1 MVWDAIIAIY
11 LFLAGLGAGAF
22 VLGALTNWAKTPAPA
37 MKKIAFIVAPVAV
50 AVGTLMLV
58 VDAHA
63 GLMNPLR
70 FFGLVANLGSVMAW
84 GVIILSAFLVVSIV
98 DLIVLLVKKSTPKA
112 LDVVGAVLA
121 VCVAAYTGVLLGD
134 AGVAFPLW
142 NMAVLPILF
151 IVSAASTGIAATLLI
166 TRLVA
171 ADEAAALPWLGKA
184 GLVLPVLELALV
196 IVLLAVAGM
205 AGGSAGAAGAASVAN
220 LVSGP
225 YAVAFWLGFIV
236 IGLAVPFVLEFIEPP
251 RLPEQGAA
259 HGGRGLRPGGRL
271 HAALPGH
278 HGRRGGCRGVAI
290 PDGRVLPL
298 RRPPSSRDRIERS
311 SVDAEFGG
319 RPSSLPVMLA
329 PAVSAAGVE
338 RARRPVPLARFLP
351 FPPARKRDG
360 FFRILTC
367 IENDRL
373 RMPGAPAA
381 QRRTIMT
388 DFAEKAAEAR
398 GFSVVFDACAEAF
411 LERA

>member
-22 VLGALTNWAKTPAPA
+22 ALGALTNWAKTPAPT
-37 MKKIAFIVAPVAV
+37 MKKVAFIVAPVAV

-151 IVSAASTGIAATLLI
+151 IVSAASTGIALTVLI
-166 TRLVA
+166 TRFVA
-171 ADEAAALPWLGKA
+171 ADEVAALPWLGKA

-196 IVLLAVAGM
+196 IILLAVTGT
-205 AGGSAGAAGAASVAN
+205 AGGSAAAAAAASVGN

-225 YAVAFWLGFIV
+225 YAVAFWLGFVV
-236 IGLAVPFVLEFIEPP
+236 IGLAVPFVLELMS
-251 RLPEQGAA
+251 R
-259 HGGRGLRPGGRL
+259 RGSQSK
-271 HAALPGH
+271 ALPVAGEACVLV
-278 HGRRGGCRGVAI
+278 GGFMLRYLVIMAAVA
-290 PDGRVLPL
+290 V
-298 RRPPSSRDRIERS
+298 
-311 SVDAEFGG
+311 
-319 RPSSLPVMLA
+319 
-329 PAVSAAGVE
+329 AVA
-338 RARRPVPLARFLP
+338 
-351 FPPARKRDG
+351 
-360 FFRILTC
+360 
-367 IENDRL
+367 
-373 RMPGAPAA
+373 
-381 QRRTIMT
+381 
-388 DFAEKAAEAR
+388 
-398 GFSVVFDACAEAF
+398 
-411 LERA
+411 

>member
-22 VLGALTNWAKTPAPA
+22 ALGALTNWAKTPAPT
-37 MKKIAFIVAPVAV
+37 MKKVAFIVAPVAV

-98 DLIVLLVKKSTPKA
+98 DLIVLLVKKGTPKA
-112 LDVVGAVLA
+112 LDIVGAVLA

-225 YAVAFWLGFIV
+225 YAVAFWLGFVV
-236 IGLAVPFVLEFIEPP
+236 IGLAVPFVLEFMS
-251 RLPEQGAA
+251 
-259 HGGRGLRPGGRL
+259 HRGSQSK
-271 HAALPGH
+271 ALPMAGEACVLV
-278 HGRRGGCRGVAI
+278 GGFMLRYLVIMAAVA
-290 PDGRVLPL
+290 V
-298 RRPPSSRDRIERS
+298 
-311 SVDAEFGG
+311 
-319 RPSSLPVMLA
+319 
-329 PAVSAAGVE
+329 AVA
-338 RARRPVPLARFLP
+338 
-351 FPPARKRDG
+351 
-360 FFRILTC
+360 
-367 IENDRL
+367 
-373 RMPGAPAA
+373 
-381 QRRTIMT
+381 
-388 DFAEKAAEAR
+388 
-398 GFSVVFDACAEAF
+398 
-411 LERA
+411 

>member
-22 VLGALTNWAKTPAPA
+22 VLGALTNWAKAPAPA
-37 MKKIAFIVAPVAV
+37 MKKVAFIVAPVAV

-112 LDVVGAVLA
+112 LDIVGAVLA

-225 YAVAFWLGFIV
+225 YAVAFWLGFVV
-236 IGLAVPFVLEFIEPP
+236 IGLAVPFVLEFMS
-251 RLPEQGAA
+251 
-259 HGGRGLRPGGRL
+259 HRGSQSK
-271 HAALPGH
+271 ALPMAGEACVLV
-278 HGRRGGCRGVAI
+278 GGFMLRYLVIMAAVA
-290 PDGRVLPL
+290 V
-298 RRPPSSRDRIERS
+298 
-311 SVDAEFGG
+311 
-319 RPSSLPVMLA
+319 
-329 PAVSAAGVE
+329 AVA
-338 RARRPVPLARFLP
+338 
-351 FPPARKRDG
+351 
-360 FFRILTC
+360 
-367 IENDRL
+367 
-373 RMPGAPAA
+373 
-381 QRRTIMT
+381 
-388 DFAEKAAEAR
+388 
-398 GFSVVFDACAEAF
+398 
-411 LERA
+411 

>member
-22 VLGALTNWAKTPAPA
+22 ALGALTNWAKTPAPT
-37 MKKIAFIVAPVAV
+37 MKKVAFIVAPVAV

-70 FFGLVANLGSVMAW
+70 FFGLVTNLGSVMAW

-98 DLIVLLVKKSTPKA
+98 DVIILLAKKSTPKA

-151 IVSAASTGIAATLLI
+151 IVSAASTGIAVTLLI

-196 IVLLAVAGM
+196 IILLAVTGT
-205 AGGSAGAAGAASVAN
+205 AGGSAAAAAAASVGN

-225 YAVAFWLGFIV
+225 YAVAFWLGFVV
-236 IGLAVPFVLEFIEPP
+236 IGLAVPFVLEFMS
-251 RLPEQGAA
+251 
-259 HGGRGLRPGGRL
+259 HRGSQSK
-271 HAALPGH
+271 ALPVAGEACVLV
-278 HGRRGGCRGVAI
+278 GGFMLRYLVIMAAVA
-290 PDGRVLPL
+290 V
-298 RRPPSSRDRIERS
+298 
-311 SVDAEFGG
+311 
-319 RPSSLPVMLA
+319 
-329 PAVSAAGVE
+329 AVA
-338 RARRPVPLARFLP
+338 
-351 FPPARKRDG
+351 
-360 FFRILTC
+360 
-367 IENDRL
+367 
-373 RMPGAPAA
+373 
-381 QRRTIMT
+381 
-388 DFAEKAAEAR
+388 
-398 GFSVVFDACAEAF
+398 
-411 LERA
+411 

>member
-22 VLGALTNWAKTPAPA
+22 ALGALTNWAKTPAPA
-37 MKKIAFIVAPVAV
+37 MKKVAFIVAPVAV

-112 LDVVGAVLA
+112 LDIVGAVLA

-225 YAVAFWLGFIV
+225 YSVAFWLGFVV
-236 IGLAVPFVLEFIEPP
+236 IGLAVPFVLEFMS
-251 RLPEQGAA
+251 R
-259 HGGRGLRPGGRL
+259 RGSQSK
-271 HAALPGH
+271 ALPMAGEACVLV
-278 HGRRGGCRGVAI
+278 GGFMLRYLVIMAAVA
-290 PDGRVLPL
+290 V
-298 RRPPSSRDRIERS
+298 
-311 SVDAEFGG
+311 
-319 RPSSLPVMLA
+319 
-329 PAVSAAGVE
+329 AVA
-338 RARRPVPLARFLP
+338 
-351 FPPARKRDG
+351 
-360 FFRILTC
+360 
-367 IENDRL
+367 
-373 RMPGAPAA
+373 
-381 QRRTIMT
+381 
-388 DFAEKAAEAR
+388 
-398 GFSVVFDACAEAF
+398 
-411 LERA
+411 

>member
-22 VLGALTNWAKTPAPA
+22 ALGALTNWAKTPAPT

-98 DLIVLLVKKSTPKA
+98 DLIVLLVKKGTPKA
-112 LDVVGAVLA
+112 LDIVGAVLA

-151 IVSAASTGIAATLLI
+151 IVSAASTGIAVTLLI

-196 IVLLAVAGM
+196 IALLAVAGM
-205 AGGSAGAAGAASVAN
+205 AGGSAGAAGAASVTN

-225 YAVAFWLGFIV
+225 YAVAFWLGFVV
-236 IGLAVPFVLEFIEPP
+236 IGLAVPFVLE
-251 RLPEQGAA
+251 LMS
-259 HGGRGLRPGGRL
+259 HRGSQSK
-271 HAALPGH
+271 ALPMAGEACVLV
-278 HGRRGGCRGVAI
+278 GGFMLRYLVIMAAVA
-290 PDGRVLPL
+290 V
-298 RRPPSSRDRIERS
+298 
-311 SVDAEFGG
+311 
-319 RPSSLPVMLA
+319 
-329 PAVSAAGVE
+329 AVA
-338 RARRPVPLARFLP
+338 
-351 FPPARKRDG
+351 
-360 FFRILTC
+360 
-367 IENDRL
+367 
-373 RMPGAPAA
+373 
-381 QRRTIMT
+381 
-388 DFAEKAAEAR
+388 
-398 GFSVVFDACAEAF
+398 
-411 LERA
+411 

>member
-22 VLGALTNWAKTPAPA
+22 ALGALTNWAKTPAPT
-37 MKKIAFIVAPVAV
+37 MKKVAFIVAPVAV

-98 DLIVLLVKKSTPKA
+98 DLVVLLVKKGTPKA

-151 IVSAASTGIAATLLI
+151 IVSAASTGIAVTLLI

-196 IVLLAVAGM
+196 IALLAVAGM

-225 YAVAFWLGFIV
+225 YAVAFWLGFVV
-236 IGLAVPFVLEFIEPP
+236 IGLAVPFVLE
-251 RLPEQGAA
+251 LMS
-259 HGGRGLRPGGRL
+259 HRGSQSK
-271 HAALPGH
+271 ALPMAGEACVLV
-278 HGRRGGCRGVAI
+278 GGFMLRYLVIMAAVA
-290 PDGRVLPL
+290 V
-298 RRPPSSRDRIERS
+298 
-311 SVDAEFGG
+311 
-319 RPSSLPVMLA
+319 
-329 PAVSAAGVE
+329 AVA
-338 RARRPVPLARFLP
+338 
-351 FPPARKRDG
+351 
-360 FFRILTC
+360 
-367 IENDRL
+367 
-373 RMPGAPAA
+373 
-381 QRRTIMT
+381 
-388 DFAEKAAEAR
+388 
-398 GFSVVFDACAEAF
+398 
-411 LERA
+411 